1 MKSAWLAG
9 GAALALSS
17 AMVLAQDAP
26 VDLLPPGFD
35 EPAPAATP
43 TPTPRATQ
51 APAAPG
57 PAAAPRDP
65 GEAGASQS
73 GEVVQPLPTQP
84 APVGGTD
91 LDLADLPTLEE
102 LEAMSTDE
110 LDELLG
116 LKPKFDIPPAA
127 RRSMEQVGILGQ
139 REGGLPAASL
149 ARQPAALV
157 RAVLAGTTR
166 PMVSRWGHILLRR
179 ALASRLA
186 TPEGMDPVE
195 FAMLR
200 VRALN
205 ALGEHVVARA
215 VVQDI
220 DTANYSP
227 ALTAAA
233 VEAYIGSADIIGACP
248 AVRLVDTRRDD
259 AEGQMLAGICN
270 AYAGEAT
277 RAQNDL
283 RRLLSRTEDDRIDVL
298 LAQRVAGSAGRGRR
312 AVTIEWDGI
321 AGLTP
326 WRFALANALGE
337 PVPDELLGDAEPDLL
352 RTAALTPAL
361 TPLQRARAAD
371 IAAASGILS
380 SAAMVDLYSQIFA
393 EEGAEGDAAVT
404 ASRLR
409 EAYVGTDPLQRLA
422 AIRDIWGGGGEF
434 SYGRVVLTAYA
445 AARLPVDDA
454 LADDADGLV
463 AAMLAAGLDRD
474 AMRWAG
480 VVDDGSVGW
489 AMLALA
495 DPDGSA
501 MVSDGELDGFVDD
514 DDSPRQHKS
523 RMLLAGLAGLG
534 RVADAEIAEY
544 GERLG
549 IDLAAQTRW
558 TRMIERAAEVDNPAL
573 VTMLAGLGME
583 GSGWDRM
590 TARHLFHIVS
600 ALRRVGLEAEA
611 RMIAAEA
618 VARA

>member
-186 TPEGMDPVE
+186 TPEEMDPVE
-195 FAMLR
+195 FATLR

-227 ALTAAA
+227 ALTDAA

-248 AVRLVDTRRDD
+248 AVRLVDTQRDD
-259 AEGQMLAGICN
+259 AEWQMLAGICN

-321 AGLTP
+321 AALTP

-501 MVSDGELDGFVDD
+501 MVSDGELDGFVDE

-573 VTMLAGLGME
+573 VTMLAGLGMQ

>member
-73 GEVVQPLPTQP
+73 GEVVQTLPTQP

-195 FAMLR
+195 FATLR

-227 ALTAAA
+227 ALTDAA

-248 AVRLVDTRRDD
+248 AVRLVDTQRDD
-259 AEGQMLAGICN
+259 AEWQMLAGICN

-321 AGLTP
+321 AGLTT

-409 EAYVGTDPLQRLA
+409 EAYVGTDPLQRLP

-534 RVADAEIAEY
+534 RIADAEIAEY

-573 VTMLAGLGME
+573 VAMLAGLGMQ

>member
-57 PAAAPRDP
+57 PAAARRDP

-195 FAMLR
+195 FATLR
-200 VRALN
+200 IRTLN

-227 ALTAAA
+227 ALTDAA

-248 AVRLVDTRRDD
+248 AVRLVDTQRDD
-259 AEGQMLAGICN
+259 AEWQMLAGICN
-270 AYAGEAT
+270 AYASEAT

-321 AGLTP
+321 AALTP

-454 LADDADGLV
+454 LADDVDGLV

-495 DPDGSA
+495 DPNGSA

-558 TRMIERAAEVDNPAL
+558 TQMIERAAEVDNPAL
-573 VTMLAGLGME
+573 VAMLAGLGMQ

>member
-57 PAAAPRDP
+57 PAAARRDP

-195 FAMLR
+195 FATLR
-200 VRALN
+200 IRALN

-227 ALTAAA
+227 ALTDAA

-248 AVRLVDTRRDD
+248 AVRLVDTQRDD
-259 AEGQMLAGICN
+259 AEWQMLAGICN

-321 AGLTP
+321 AGLTT

-454 LADDADGLV
+454 LADDVDGLV

-573 VTMLAGLGME
+573 VAMLAGLGMQ

>member
-57 PAAAPRDP
+57 PAAARRDP

-195 FAMLR
+195 FATLR
-200 VRALN
+200 IRTLN

-227 ALTAAA
+227 ALTDAA

-248 AVRLVDTRRDD
+248 AVRLVDTQRDD
-259 AEGQMLAGICN
+259 AEWQMLAGICN
-270 AYAGEAT
+270 AYASEAT

-321 AGLTP
+321 AALTP

-454 LADDADGLV
+454 LADDVDGLV

-495 DPDGSA
+495 DPNGSA

-573 VTMLAGLGME
+573 VAMLAGLGMQ